1 MVTRGEMPEG
11 DRMGKV
17 VNSMVTEGN
26 KIFGDEQK
34 FLVVVYMEVMYT

>member
-1 MVTRGEMPEG
+1 MVTRGEMLEG
-11 DRMGKV
+11 DRMGNV

-34 FLVVVYMEVMYT
+34 FLVVVYMELMHT